1 MKVPAYSAVSRAVIL
16 GLLYMLCAGSSAA
29 QQVYPARPI
38 RFILPYPPGGST
50 SVLARLVGQKLTES
64 WGQPVIVDNRG
75 GASTIIGTEALVKA
89 APDGH
94 TILLVAPTHVI
105 NPLLLRTP
113 YDAIK
118 DFAPVATLGRR
129 EVVLVVT
136 PSLPAKNLKEF
147 IALAKAKPG
156 QLNYGTPGAGGIIHV
171 VTEMFQAMAGI
182 KLHHIPYKGSGPV
195 LTDVMGGHI
204 QLYFSPPSPVI
215 SLVKSGRLKAIA
227 ISGETRLAALPEV
240 PTFTEGGLPG
250 YNVASWHGVLAP
262 AGTPKEIITRLSAEI
277 ARILRTP
284 EVRDKLAAE
293 GVEAFISTPEQ
304 FAALLKADMAKY
316 AEIIRSANIKLEN

>member
-1 MKVPAYSAVSRAVIL
+1 MLKFALIAMRLMSIGIL
-16 GLLYMLCAGSSAA
+16 IGVFGGPVAA
-29 QQVYPARPI
+29 QQAYPSKPI

-50 SVLARLVGQKLTES
+50 STLARLVGQKLTES
-64 WGQPVIVDNRG
+64 WGQQVIVDNRG
-75 GASTIIGTEALVKA
+75 GASTIIGTETLVKS
-89 APDGH
+89 APDGY
-94 TILLVAPTHVI
+94 TILLVATTHVI

-136 PSLPAKNLKEF
+136 PSVPANNLQEL
-147 IALAKAKPG
+147 IALAKSRPG

-171 VTEMFQAMAGI
+171 VTELFQMMAGV
-182 KLHHIPYKGSGPV
+182 KMHHIPYKGTGPV

-215 SLVKSGRLKAIA
+215 SLVKSGKLKAMA
-227 ISGETRLAALPEV
+227 ISGETRLGALPEV

-262 AGTPKEIITRLSAEI
+262 AGTPKEIITKLSTEI
-277 ARILRTP
+277 TKILRMP
-284 EVRDKLAAE
+284 EINEKLASE

-316 AEIIRSANIKLEN
+316 ARIIKTANIKLEN